1 MKYYSISSSLSR
13 KVTGHY
19 PQVKE
24 IKYSCDVWD
33 EPRFIEH
40 VYFTPVLDFEPIT
53 ANAVLYAKSKS
64 TDLINVTG
72 MGFTKKPLVSTKL
85 KDILQQF
92 RKTGM
97 QFFKSPVNKN
107 GIVNED
113 YWVLNFFEV
122 NMNFIDYTKS
132 KVYLTENTFDLVRP
146 LDIFD
151 YNAYINTKEVIDE
164 QGSPAGILVDSINIL
179 PGVDEDFFVLT
190 QVEGGAKYI
199 ASEKL
204 KAFIE
209 QQSCTGIEF
218 MPLELKLT
226 EWLQGGIRETVYGK
240 V

>member
-1 MKYYSISSSLSR
+1 MKYYSIRASLSR

-19 PQVKE
+19 PQVKG

-40 VYFTPVLDFEPIT
+40 VYFSPVLDFEPIT

-97 QFFKSPVNKN
+97 QFFKSPVIKN

-122 NMNFIDYTKS
+122 NMNFVDYTKS
-132 KVYLTENTFDLVRP
+132 KVYLKDSPFDIVKQ
-146 LDIFD
+146 LDVLD
-151 YNAYINTKEVIDE
+151 YKTYRSVKGLIDE
-164 QGSPAGILVDSINIL
+164 QGYPLRIQVDCIEIL
-179 PGVDEDFFVLT
+179 PEIDEDFFVLT
-190 QVEGGAKYI
+190 EVEGGAKYI

-209 QQSCTGIEF
+209 QQRCTGIEF

-226 EWLQGGIRETVYGK
+226 EWLQGGVRETVYGK